1 MAKQAV
7 NFAAQLTDAACAPP
21 QLHWSVES
29 SIGSTIDEN
38 GNYVA
43 GENTAGAEATDTILA
58 VDYANGIGV
67 RALVSV
73 AAPPAGG
80 ISSISPKTIS
90 SSWWRP
96 RLHLLIIRSQQGG
109 FTMSSALS
117 FKPAGDITRLVTAG
131 AGNILLA
138 VVSVKPTV
146 QGSYDVIVSTGSD
159 IYTKNDCLTVKLP
172 SLLPGLAGT
181 REK

>member
-7 NFAAQLTDAACAPP
+7 NFAAQLNDAACAPP

-43 GENTAGAEATDTILA
+43 GENTAGAEVTDTILT
-58 VDYANGIGV
+58 VDYANGIGA

-80 ISSISPKTIS
+80 ISSITPLSITS
-90 SSWWRP
+90 SRWRQ
-96 RLHLLIIRSQQGG
+96 RLNLLIIRSDTGG
-109 FTMSSALS
+109 LKMSSRLS
-117 FKPAGDITRLVTAG
+117 FNPSGDIRVLSTLAS
-131 AGNILLA
+131 GNNMIALI
-138 VVSVKPTV
+138 SVKPNAHG
-146 QGSYDVIVSTGSD
+146 QYDVMVTTDNTTYIKEAG
-159 IYTKNDCLTVKLP
+159 LTVNMPNYALDY
-172 SLLPGLAGT
+172 
-181 REK
+181 R